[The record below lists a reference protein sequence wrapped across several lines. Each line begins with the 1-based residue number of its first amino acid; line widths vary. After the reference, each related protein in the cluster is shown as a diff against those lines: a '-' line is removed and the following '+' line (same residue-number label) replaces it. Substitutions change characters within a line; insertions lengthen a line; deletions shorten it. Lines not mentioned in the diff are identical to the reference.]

1 MGLQVVKI
9 FKKLVLT
16 EGVTVVMTT
25 HDPSM
30 VEIADHVFTLE
41 DGVISDEQ

>member
-1 MGLQVVKI
+1 MGLQVVRL
-9 FKKLVLT
+9 FKKLVET

-30 VEIADHVFTLE
+30 VEVADQVFTLE
-41 DGVISDEQ
+41 DGVIVDEQ